1 MAQIHVPLLQ
11 DGTDVWVPVEAEP
24 LGGSRYRLPGTMP
37 AGQIWAFQP
46 GTVVA
51 TAPREFQDGRVGLA
65 AIKGGGDMGLE
76 VMSIDHVQ
84 IAVPRALEAACL
96 RFYREV
102 FAFPEL
108 EKPPALKA
116 RGGAWFRV
124 GALQMH
130 IGVDPDILVD
140 GKPVLGPR
148 SKRHICF
155 LVGDLAAAKAAAL
168 AHGVAI
174 EEESVAE
181 GLARFFIRD
190 PAGNRI
196 EIGKR

>member
-1 MAQIHVPLLQ
+1 MPL
-11 DGTDVWVPVEAEP
+11 DV
-24 LGGSRYRLPGTMP
+24 
-37 AGQIWAFQP
+37 
-46 GTVVA
+46 
-51 TAPREFQDGRVGLA
+51 
-65 AIKGGGDMGLE
+65 KG
-76 VMSIDHVQ
+76 IDHIQ

-96 RFYREV
+96 AFYRAV

-108 EKPPALKA
+108 AKPDELRA
-116 RGGAWFRV
+116 RGGAWFQV

-130 IGVDPDILVD
+130 IGVDEDAS
-140 GKPVLGPR
+140 PR

-155 LVGDLAAAKAAAL
+155 LVEDLAVAKAEIVSR
-168 AHGVAI
+168 GIAI

-196 EIGKR
+196 EIGQR